1 MRKFSI
7 LILAVLLIA
16 ISFSF
21 TSCQF
26 DFDQFCDDVI
36 ISVVGEDNPFAEQM
50 LSFEPLMLS
59 RVYFV
64 KFIDAVTHIKTIFT
78 EADFDSA
85 LGIIQFI
92 FTFVIYGV
100 TWIVSL
106 VCYLVATLLFLLI
119 DLIWLTMYTVAF
131 LFLVFLYS
139 LDTVLIVLFGT
150 AV

>member
-7 LILAVLLIA
+7 LVLAILLIA

-26 DFDQFCDDVI
+26 DFDQFCDEVI

-59 RVYFV
+59 RVYFG
-64 KFIDAVTHIKTIFT
+64 KFIDAVANITTIFT
-78 EADFDSA
+78 EADFNSA
-85 LGIIQFI
+85 LGIIQFSV
-92 FTFVIYGV
+92 TFVLYGG
-100 TWIVSL
+100 TWMVSIA
-106 VCYLVATLLFLLI
+106 CYLLASLIFFAI
-119 DLIWLTMYTVAF
+119 DLIWVTMYTVAF
-131 LFLVFLYS
+131 MFLVFLYS
-139 LDTVLIVLFGT
+139 LDTLLIVLFGT

>member
-64 KFIDAVTHIKTIFT
+64 KFIDAVTHITTIFT

>member
-92 FTFVIYGV
+92 FTFVVYGV

-119 DLIWLTMYTVAF
+119 DLTWLTMYTVAF